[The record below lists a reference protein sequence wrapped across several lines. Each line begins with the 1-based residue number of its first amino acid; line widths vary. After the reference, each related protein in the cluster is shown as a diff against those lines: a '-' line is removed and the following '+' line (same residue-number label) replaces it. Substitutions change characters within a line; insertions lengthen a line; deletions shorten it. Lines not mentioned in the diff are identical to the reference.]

1 MDFYKEII
9 KIYNDIDTELKE
21 KSKQTTF
28 SERFHDYLVF
38 EPRLKKYS
46 SEIDLLSKIRNLIA
60 HNNKTSESIEVKQ
73 ELVII
78 GKEVLNI
85 LNNPIIANNLGTKIE
100 ELYFVT
106 LNTKVNYVIEYM
118 RKKRFS
124 FVPILDQN
132 NKLIGV
138 FSSDVLLNI
147 LSKKIY
153 LFDNKELLFKNI
165 IEFVDINNHTNEKF
179 SIISNDTTLL
189 QITKMFNNSY
199 KSDKQL
205 GAIFVTKNGAQ
216 NESIFSMITPWDI
229 IRNK

>member
-1 MDFYKEII
+1 VDFYKEII

>member
-1 MDFYKEII
+1 VDFYKEII

-199 KSDKQL
+199 NSDKQL

>member
-1 MDFYKEII
+1 VDFYKEII

-165 IEFVDINNHTNEKF
+165 IEFVDINMR
-179 SIISNDTTLL
+179 L
-189 QITKMFNNSY
+189 
-199 KSDKQL
+199 
-205 GAIFVTKNGAQ
+205 
-216 NESIFSMITPWDI
+216 
-229 IRNK
+229 

>member
-199 KSDKQL
+199 NSDKQL